1 MLARTAF
8 AGCSYLIL
16 LGLFVFHVERLFA
29 SVVATAIHWRVDLLV
44 NRATGRKDIPTLRAA
59 AQESGPPS
67 A

>member
-8 AGCSYLIL
+8 ASRSYLIL

-29 SVVATAIHWRVDLLV
+29 SAVATAIHWRVDLLV
-44 NRATGRKDIPTLRAA
+44 NRTTGRKDIPAFSTV
-59 AQESGPPS
+59 AQESDPPS